1 MLFEIYLI
9 DNKENR
15 DILNLYKELM
25 NINDFLNNEIVENS
39 NLEYI
44 NFIQEKLND
53 ILKEDISKGNIK
65 KEALEFITT
74 FICTADGMLLY
85 SFTLK
90 NFNLQKEYSNFLNN
104 FIKLV
109 RIEK

>member
-1 MLFEIYLI
+1 
-9 DNKENR
+9 
-15 DILNLYKELM
+15 M
-25 NINDFLNNEIVENS
+25 NINDFLNNKIVENS

-44 NFIQEKLND
+44 NFIQDKLKE
-53 ILKEDISKGNIK
+53 ILKEEILKENIK
-65 KEALEFITT
+65 KEALDFITT

-104 FIKLV
+104 FIELV
-109 RIEK
+109 RI